1 MNPAFPFWMGSV
13 LVIAASL
20 LVFIF
25 IKEPKTYEESEKH
38 PGMLESLRTVMQDSD
53 KSALRLLLAI
63 FFWFLGYTAIEAFF
77 TLYAKNHLGL
87 EEADGARLLGQ
98 LSLFFVIFAL
108 PSGYIGGKFGRRV
121 TIVSGIVLMS
131 LTMLAMFFVPPAT
144 LTIQLTKLPVLGVV
158 PVLGVLLMTAGA
170 AWALININSLA
181 AVMDGQGPCETPGEV
196 AARLQSVFA
205 DGESGVTF
213 STVHQAKGLEAERVF
228 IARPDL
234 MPLARVRQE
243 WELQQELNIEYVAYT
258 RSKSEL
264 YFLEGSE

>member
-1 MNPAFPFWMGSV
+1 MSLSETGEGARRNEKRGQQRSAGEPAEAEDDAAGDDRADDTAPV
-13 LVIAASL
+13 ERAATIAEMRRKL
-20 LVFIF
+20 LR
-25 IKEPKTYEESEKH
+25 YEERERRHLAERRASETA
-38 PGMLESLRTVMQDSD
+38 LAVFQD
-53 KSALRLLLAI
+53 KVE
-63 FFWFLGYTAIEAFF
+63 T
-77 TLYAKNHLGL
+77 
-87 EEADGARLLGQ
+87 
-98 LSLFFVIFAL
+98 
-108 PSGYIGGKFGRRV
+108 
-121 TIVSGIVLMS
+121 
-131 LTMLAMFFVPPAT
+131 
-144 LTIQLTKLPVLGVV
+144 
-158 PVLGVLLMTAGA
+158 
-170 AWALININSLA
+170 LA

-213 STVHQAKGLEAERVF
+213 ATVHQAKGLEAERVF